1 MILAPVDGGL
11 GDHGKETHDGP
22 GEEEGAKD
30 EWEELANKYDQL
42 EKKVKEYLG
51 DQEDA
56 GARGPP
62 VISAPPK
69 MSKEEREKH

>member
-1 MILAPVDGGL
+1 M
-11 GDHGKETHDGP
+11 
-22 GEEEGAKD
+22 
-30 EWEELANKYDQL
+30 ANKYDQL